1 MILNDVVK
9 AEIMKK
15 IDASPSPGASGAAGM
30 PPPAVAAAKA
40 GAAAAKAG
48 AAAAGAAVPKG

>member
-15 IDASPSPGASGAAGM
+15 IDASPSPGASGAAGL
-30 PPPAVAAAKA
+30 PPPGAV
-40 GAAAAKAG
+40 AAKAG